1 MAEYSVAN
9 AKLRC
14 DTIRLEKSVEA
25 SRAAYEG
32 RDVGEKLH
40 MADAAAIAVL
50 LAHVE
55 RLEASVKELVDFPDA
70 AARQRGAA
78 VLSDTI
84 TLPEPKPQTASQS
97 SQEKP

>member
-55 RLEASVKELVDFPDA
+55 RLEYALHW
-70 AARQRGAA
+70 ARNWHHIDGPGAA
-78 VLSDTI
+78 DLSRTMDASLSDTI
-84 TLPEPKPQTASQS
+84 TLPEPKP
-97 SQEKP
+97 